1 MALKTSVK
9 VGSISN
15 LSDARYCSGMSVD
28 MLGFCVVEG
37 QDHYVSPESFNEIRG
52 WFSGPSIVAEAYGV
66 QSADEVDRIINYY
79 HPDYI
84 EVSLQELL
92 KMESSTANYILYTS
106 YEEVITQSGALASF
120 KNQIR
125 KIIIPATTRSSE
137 ITELA
142 LQYSVLIQVDSP
154 TSLNTI
160 LNDPNING
168 IALKGSP
175 EDKPGLKNYDH
186 LSDILDLLEVID

>member
-1 MALKTSVK
+1 MALKKSVK

-28 MLGFCVVEG
+28 MLGFCVIEG
-37 QDHYVSPESFNEIRG
+37 QDHYVSPEFFNEIRG
-52 WFSGPSIVAEAYGV
+52 WFSGPSIVAEAYGI
-66 QSADEVDRIINYY
+66 QSADELDRIINYY

-84 EVSLQELL
+84 EVSLRELI
-92 KMESSTANYILYTS
+92 KIQSSTANYILSTS
-106 YEEVITQSGALASF
+106 YEEVIAQAGALAPF

-125 KIIIPATTRSSE
+125 KIIIPATTRKSD

-142 LQYSVLIQVDSP
+142 LQYSVLIQVDSES
-154 TSLNTI
+154 SLDTI
-160 LNDPNING
+160 LNDPAING

-175 EDKPGLKNYDH
+175 EDKPGLKNYEH
-186 LSDILDLLEVID
+186 LSVILELLEVID